1 MASAWHWKAKREL
14 GVLVERALYAPFH
27 LVAPLLQRLYDRWVF
42 PRLKRHGLNELATC
56 SRIAVLLSH
65 SVHGLPV
72 RVLAAIER
80 LRGSQFGVLV
90 VANGGLEPSAI
101 ERLTQAGASA
111 LLRPNWGYDFGGYR
125 DGIRLLGL
133 LGAQPA
139 ELILMND
146 SIEYPIFSGDTLI
159 EDMQRNGK
167 DFVGAVHAKPY
178 NSPDFGVLFSFFL
191 WASAEA
197 LRSIAWQDFWRRYVM
212 TGSKYATVRR
222 GERALTQA
230 MCQAGLRCGG
240 VYTRE
245 AFLNKAQELDA
256 DNLRTAIEY
265 GVYVDDEAFAARASE
280 LMALDAS
287 AAQWRG
293 LALSFIEDVVA
304 KRNFMYCF
312 PYITYGALG
321 VPFLKRS
328 RAAAQKSASQV
339 VRLLVERGMLIGFPQ
354 RNAGES
360 GVAWE

>member
-1 MASAWHWKAKREL
+1 MVSAWRWKAKREL
-14 GVLVERALYAPFH
+14 RVLVERALYAPFH
-27 LVAPLLQRLYDRWVF
+27 LVAPLLQRLYDKWAF
-42 PRLKRHGLNELATC
+42 PRLKRHTLDELATC
-56 SRIAVLLSH
+56 SRVAVLLSH

-80 LRGSQFGVLV
+80 LRGSQFAVLV

-101 ERLTQAGASA
+101 ERITQAGASV

-133 LGAQPA
+133 LGAQPD

-146 SIEYPIFSGDTLI
+146 SIEYPIFAGDTLI

-191 WASAEA
+191 WVSAEA
-197 LRSIAWQDFWRRYVM
+197 LRSKAWQDFWRRYVM

-230 MCQAGLRCGG
+230 MFQAGLRCGG

-245 AFLNKAQELDA
+245 AFLNKARELDA
-256 DNLRTAIEY
+256 DNLRTAIVY
-265 GVYVDDEAFAARASE
+265 GVYVDDEAFAVRASE
-280 LMALDAS
+280 LMALNPSGD
-287 AAQWRG
+287 QWRG
-293 LALSFIEDVVA
+293 LALTFIEDVVK

-328 RAAAQKSASQV
+328 GAAAQRTAYE
-339 VRLLVERGMLIGFPQ
+339 LFGELVKQHKLTNGSRPAA
-354 RNAGES
+354 RS
-360 GVAWE
+360 

>member
-1 MASAWHWKAKREL
+1 MVSAWYWKTKREL
-14 GVLVERALYAPFH
+14 RVLAERALYAPFH
-27 LVAPLLQRLYDRWVF
+27 LVAPLLQRLYDKWAF
-42 PRLKRHGLNELATC
+42 PRLKRHLLGELATC
-56 SRIAVLLSH
+56 SRVAVLLSH

-72 RVLAAIER
+72 RVFAAIER
-80 LRGSQFGVLV
+80 LRGSQFAVLV

-101 ERLTQAGASA
+101 ERLTQAEASV

-146 SIEYPIFSGDTLI
+146 SIEYPIFADDTLI
-159 EDMQRNGK
+159 EDMQRSGK

-191 WASAEA
+191 WVSAEA
-197 LRSIAWQDFWRRYVM
+197 LRSIAWQDFWHRYVM

-230 MCQAGLRCGG
+230 MCQVGLRCGG

-245 AFLNKAQELDA
+245 AFLNKARELDTN
-256 DNLRTAIEY
+256 NLRTAIEY
-265 GVYVDDEAFAARASE
+265 GVYVGDEAFAARAGG
-280 LMALDAS
+280 LLALNPS
-287 AAQWRG
+287 ADQWRA
-293 LALSFIEDVVA
+293 LALTFIEDVVA

-321 VPFLKRS
+321 MPFLKRS
-328 RAAAQKSASQV
+328 GAAAQRIAYELFGEFAKQHKLTNWSRRAA
-339 VRLLVERGMLIGFPQ
+339 RL
-354 RNAGES
+354 
-360 GVAWE
+360 